1 MMSDRKAE
9 LERKKAKLQAIREE
23 KERRRREKEQKDVR
37 LYMIVE
43 EATVRAAGADKDHRK
58 EIDAMLSSLGM
69 APVSDVLSSLSSMN
83 SLTPEQSANATP
95 DASLQPSSINS
106 TQSTGRRKPR
116 ELTIVSV
123 ANTNIPPKE
132 PVVYSK
138 QTQTVQTTH
147 TSHDAFSK
155 NVSKIP
161 HRSCALFNLTDLA
174 ALLNAHSLV
183 FATQLVK
190 STHIGHKDCPN
201 LLPNTRSTPPV
212 QQQHQLT
219 LAPQATLRLTGGVPG
234 KTFHLIVAVTYI
246 PISLVSQDIIC
257 ELFDFETLIGLS
269 VESYDFSWFS
279 VSLGSDLG
287 LASLSSLFTMI
298 NYMRKT
304 IGQQISLVKDMSF
317 LSLFTTVLT
326 FDDSQAEDEENSLP
340 HLDSFQSKLPPGIL
354 PHGLP
359 QVKEVQPAVTQVE
372 QEKEKEK
379 PKKEVR
385 EFSEEEKQMII
396 LSEDF
401 QRFLDRTS
409 RIVERALGESI
420 DIYTDYTGTMD
431 GEDGLDEKSH
441 QQLWL
446 NRSFFCERW
455 SRNRCVTSM
464 DWSPQFPELLAASYN
479 NNDDTPNDPDGVCL
493 VWNTKFKKATPEF
506 IFHCQSPVMST
517 TFAKFHPN
525 LILGGTYSG
534 QIVLWDNRVQKRTPV
549 QRTPLSASAHTHP
562 VYCLTVV
569 GTQNAH
575 NLISI
580 STDGKLCSWSLDMLS
595 QPQETLILYLKQS
608 KTIAATCLAFP
619 HGDVNNFVVGSEDG
633 TVYGDCRHGTKAG
646 VVEMFEG
653 HQGPVTGISTHAVQ
667 GGIDFSHLFLT
678 SSIDWTI
685 KLWSLKEMK
694 PLYSFEHNGDYVYD
708 VAWSPTHPALF
719 AAVDDSGRLD
729 LWNLNQDTEVPA
741 ASVIVDGNPALNR
754 VSWTPSGL
762 HVTVGDDTGKIWVYD
777 VAEHLAYPRSD
788 EWNKFLYT
796 QQDLKNNK
804 ADEELDRLNLSS
816 GPSSL
821 TSLTSISSCP
831 LR

>member
-23 KERRRREKEQKDVR
+23 KERRRREKEQKDV
-37 LYMIVE
+37 E
-43 EATVRAAGADKDHRK
+43 EATVRAAGTEKDQRK
-58 EIDAMLSSLGM
+58 EIDAMLSSLGV
-69 APVSDVLSSLSSMN
+69 APVSDVLSSLSSMS

-106 TQSTGRRKPR
+106 AHSSAGRRKNR

-123 ANTNIPPKE
+123 AHTNIPPKE

-138 QTQTVQTTH
+138 QTQTIQTTH
-147 TSHDAFSK
+147 TSHD
-155 NVSKIP
+155 
-161 HRSCALFNLTDLA
+161 
-174 ALLNAHSLV
+174 
-183 FATQLVK
+183 
-190 STHIGHKDCPN
+190 
-201 LLPNTRSTPPV
+201 
-212 QQQHQLT
+212 
-219 LAPQATLRLTGGVPG
+219 
-234 KTFHLIVAVTYI
+234 
-246 PISLVSQDIIC
+246 
-257 ELFDFETLIGLS
+257 
-269 VESYDFSWFS
+269 
-279 VSLGSDLG
+279 
-287 LASLSSLFTMI
+287 
-298 NYMRKT
+298 
-304 IGQQISLVKDMSF
+304 
-317 LSLFTTVLT
+317 VLT
-326 FDDSQAEDEENSLP
+326 FDDGQAEDEENSLP
-340 HLDSFQSKLPPGIL
+340 HMDGFQSKLPPGIL

-372 QEKEKEK
+372 QEKQKEK

-385 EFSEEEKQMII
+385 ELSEEEKQMII

-409 RIVERALGESI
+409 RIVERALGESV
-420 DIYTDYTGTMD
+420 DIYTDYAGTMD
-431 GEDGLDEKSH
+431 GEDGMDEKSH
-441 QQLWL
+441 QRLWL
-446 NRSFFCERW
+446 NRSFICERW

-493 VWNTKFKKATPEF
+493 IWNTKFKKTTPEF

-517 TFAKFHPN
+517 TFARFHPN

-534 QIVLWDNRVQKRTPV
+534 QIVLWDNRVQKRTPI
-549 QRTPLSASAHTHP
+549 QRTPLSATAHTHP
-562 VYCLTVV
+562 VYCLSVV

-595 QPQETLILYLKQS
+595 QPQEALELHTKQS
-608 KTIAATCLAFP
+608 KAIAATCLAFP
-619 HGDVNNFVVGSEDG
+619 HGDVNNFVMGSEDG
-633 TVYGDCRHGTKAG
+633 TVYSACRHGSRAG
-646 VVEMFEG
+646 LTETYEG
-653 HQGPVTGISTHAVQ
+653 HQGPVTGISAHAVQ

-678 SSIDWTI
+678 SSLDWTI
-685 KLWSLKEMK
+685 KLWSLKENK

-729 LWNLNQDTEVPA
+729 LWNLNQDTEVPT
-741 ASVIVDGNPALNR
+741 ASVVVDGCPALNR

-777 VAEHLAYPRSD
+777 VAEHLAHPRID

-804 ADEELDRLNLSS
+804 ADEELDKLNLSS

-821 TSLTSISSCP
+821 TSMTSISSVP

>member
-23 KERRRREKEQKDVR
+23 KERRRREKEQKDV
-37 LYMIVE
+37 E
-43 EATVRAAGADKDHRK
+43 EATVRAAGTDKDQRK
-58 EIDAMLSSLGM
+58 EIDAMLSSLGV
-69 APVSDVLSSLSSMN
+69 APVSDVLSSLSSMS

-106 TQSTGRRKPR
+106 AQSSASRRKNR

-123 ANTNIPPKE
+123 AHTNIPPKE

-138 QTQTVQTTH
+138 QTQTIQTTH
-147 TSHDAFSK
+147 TSHDGLSTSSSAYTIYS
-155 NVSKIP
+155 
-161 HRSCALFNLTDLA
+161 SCSTTTPT
-174 ALLNAHSLV
+174 HSCS
-183 FATQLVK
+183 A
-190 STHIGHKDCPN
+190 G
-201 LLPNTRSTPPV
+201 
-212 QQQHQLT
+212 
-219 LAPQATLRLTGGVPG
+219 
-234 KTFHLIVAVTYI
+234 Y
-246 PISLVSQDIIC
+246 
-257 ELFDFETLIGLS
+257 FETDWWRPRKGGSAPNYLYEYNLNPGL
-269 VESYDFSWFS
+269 EWEDEF
-279 VSLGSDLG
+279 
-287 LASLSSLFTMI
+287 
-298 NYMRKT
+298 
-304 IGQQISLVKDMSF
+304 
-317 LSLFTTVLT
+317 TVLT
-326 FDDSQAEDEENSLP
+326 FDDGQAEDEENSLP
-340 HLDSFQSKLPPGIL
+340 HMDGFQSKLPPGIL

-385 EFSEEEKQMII
+385 ELSEEEKQMII

-409 RIVERALGESI
+409 RIVERALGESV

-431 GEDGLDEKSH
+431 EDGMDEKSH
-441 QQLWL
+441 QRLWL
-446 NRSFFCERW
+446 NRSFICERW

-493 VWNTKFKKATPEF
+493 IWNTKFKKTTPEF

-517 TFAKFHPN
+517 TFARFHPN

-534 QIVLWDNRVQKRTPV
+534 QIVLWDNRVQKRTPI
-549 QRTPLSASAHTHP
+549 QRTPLSATAHTHP
-562 VYCLTVV
+562 VYCLSVV

-595 QPQETLILYLKQS
+595 QPQEALELHTKQS
-608 KTIAATCLAFP
+608 KAIAATCLAFP
-619 HGDVNNFVVGSEDG
+619 HGDVNNFVMGSEDG
-633 TVYGDCRHGTKAG
+633 TVYSACRHGNRAG
-646 VVEMFEG
+646 LTETYEG
-653 HQGPVTGISTHAVQ
+653 HQGPVTGISAHAVQ

-678 SSIDWTI
+678 SSLDWTI
-685 KLWSLKEMK
+685 KLWSLKENK

-719 AAVDDSGRLD
+719 ASVDDSGRLD
-729 LWNLNQDTEVPA
+729 LWNLNQDTEVPT
-741 ASVIVDGNPALNR
+741 ASVVVDGCPALNR

-777 VAEHLAYPRSD
+777 VAEHLAHPRID

-804 ADEELDRLNLSS
+804 ADEELDKLNLSS

-821 TSLTSISSCP
+821 TSMTSISSVP

>member
-23 KERRRREKEQKDVR
+23 KERRRREKEQKDV
-37 LYMIVE
+37 E
-43 EATVRAAGADKDHRK
+43 EATVRAAGTDKDQRK
-58 EIDAMLSSLGM
+58 EIDAMLSSLGV
-69 APVSDVLSSLSSMN
+69 APVSDVLSSLSSMS
-83 SLTPEQSANATP
+83 SLTPEQSATATP
-95 DASLQPSSINS
+95 DASLQPSSITS
-106 TQSTGRRKPR
+106 AQSSAGRRKTR

-123 ANTNIPPKE
+123 AHTNIPPKE

-138 QTQTVQTTH
+138 QTQTIQTTH
-147 TSHDAFSK
+147 TSHDGLSTSSSAYTIYS
-155 NVSKIP
+155 
-161 HRSCALFNLTDLA
+161 SCSTTTPT
-174 ALLNAHSLV
+174 HSCS
-183 FATQLVK
+183 A
-190 STHIGHKDCPN
+190 G
-201 LLPNTRSTPPV
+201 
-212 QQQHQLT
+212 
-219 LAPQATLRLTGGVPG
+219 
-234 KTFHLIVAVTYI
+234 Y
-246 PISLVSQDIIC
+246 
-257 ELFDFETLIGLS
+257 FETDWWRPRKGGSAPNYLYEYNLNPGL
-269 VESYDFSWFS
+269 EWEDE
-279 VSLGSDLG
+279 
-287 LASLSSLFTMI
+287 FT
-298 NYMRKT
+298 
-304 IGQQISLVKDMSF
+304 
-317 LSLFTTVLT
+317 
-326 FDDSQAEDEENSLP
+326 AEDEENSLP
-340 HLDSFQSKLPPGIL
+340 HMDGFQSKLPPGIL

-372 QEKEKEK
+372 QEKQKEK

-385 EFSEEEKQMII
+385 ELSEEEKQMII

-409 RIVERALGESI
+409 RIVERALGESV
-420 DIYTDYTGTMD
+420 DIYTDYAGTMD
-431 GEDGLDEKSH
+431 GEDGMDEKSH
-441 QQLWL
+441 QRLWL
-446 NRSFFCERW
+446 NRSFICERW

-493 VWNTKFKKATPEF
+493 IWNTKFKKTTPEF

-517 TFAKFHPN
+517 TFARFHPN

-534 QIVLWDNRVQKRTPV
+534 QIVLWDNRVQKRTPI
-549 QRTPLSASAHTHP
+549 QRTPLSATAHTHP
-562 VYCLTVV
+562 VYCLNVV

-595 QPQETLILYLKQS
+595 QPQEALELHTKQS
-608 KTIAATCLAFP
+608 KAIAATCLAFP
-619 HGDVNNFVVGSEDG
+619 HGDVNNFVMGSEDG
-633 TVYGDCRHGTKAG
+633 TVYSACRHGSRAG
-646 VVEMFEG
+646 LTETYEG
-653 HQGPVTGISTHAVQ
+653 HQGPVTGVSAHAVQ

-678 SSIDWTI
+678 SSLDWTI
-685 KLWSLKEMK
+685 KLWSLKENK

-719 AAVDDSGRLD
+719 ASVDDSGRLD
-729 LWNLNQDTEVPA
+729 LWNLNQDTEVPT
-741 ASVIVDGNPALNR
+741 ASVVVDGCPALNR

-777 VAEHLAYPRSD
+777 VAEHLAHPRID

-804 ADEELDRLNLSS
+804 ADEELDKLNLSS

-821 TSLTSISSCP
+821 TSMTSISSVP

>member
-23 KERRRREKEQKDVR
+23 KERRRREKEQKD
-37 LYMIVE
+37 IE
-43 EATVRAAGADKDHRK
+43 EATVRAAGTDKDHRK
-58 EIDAMLSSLGM
+58 ELDAMLSSLGV

-106 TQSTGRRKPR
+106 AQSSAGRKKNR

-123 ANTNIPPKE
+123 AHTNIPPKE

-138 QTQTVQTTH
+138 QTQTIQTTH
-147 TSHDAFSK
+147 TSHDGYFEADWWRPRKGGSAPNYLSHAF
-155 NVSKIP
+155 
-161 HRSCALFNLTDLA
+161 D
-174 ALLNAHSLV
+174 
-183 FATQLVK
+183 
-190 STHIGHKDCPN
+190 
-201 LLPNTRSTPPV
+201 
-212 QQQHQLT
+212 
-219 LAPQATLRLTGGVPG
+219 
-234 KTFHLIVAVTYI
+234 Y
-246 PISLVSQDIIC
+246 
-257 ELFDFETLIGLS
+257 
-269 VESYDFSWFS
+269 Y
-279 VSLGSDLG
+279 
-287 LASLSSLFTMI
+287 
-298 NYMRKT
+298 
-304 IGQQISLVKDMSF
+304 
-317 LSLFTTVLT
+317 VLT
-326 FDDSQAEDEENSLP
+326 FDDGQAEDEENSLP
-340 HLDSFQSKLPPGIL
+340 HMDGFQSKLPPGIL

-379 PKKEVR
+379 PKEVR
-385 EFSEEEKQMII
+385 ELSEEEKQMII

-409 RIVERALGESI
+409 RIVERALGESV

-431 GEDGLDEKSH
+431 GEDGMDEKSH
-441 QQLWL
+441 QRLWL
-446 NRSFFCERW
+446 NRSFFCDRW

-479 NNDDTPNDPDGVCL
+479 NNDDIPNDPDGVCL
-493 VWNTKFKKATPEF
+493 VWNTKFKKTTPEF

-517 TFAKFHPN
+517 TFARFHPN

-534 QIVLWDNRVQKRTPV
+534 QIVLWDNRVQKRSPI

-562 VYCLTVV
+562 VYCLNIV
-569 GTQNAH
+569 GAQNAH

-580 STDGKLCSWSLDMLS
+580 STDGKLCSWSLEMLS
-595 QPQETLILYLKQS
+595 QPLETLELHTKQS
-608 KTIAATCLAFP
+608 KPIAATCLAFP
-619 HGDVNNFVVGSEDG
+619 YGDVNNFVVGSEDG
-633 TVYGDCRHGTKAG
+633 TVYSACRHGTKAG
-646 VVEMFEG
+646 VLETYEG
-653 HQGPVTGISTHAVQ
+653 HQGPVTGISAHAVQ

-685 KLWSLKEMK
+685 KLWSLKENK

-729 LWNLNQDTEVPA
+729 LWNLNQDTEVPT
-741 ASVIVDGNPALNR
+741 ASVLIDGCPALNR

-777 VAEHLAYPRSD
+777 VAEHLAHPRID

-796 QQDLKNNK
+796 QQELKHNK
-804 ADEELDRLNLSS
+804 ADEELHKLNLRE
-816 GPSSL
+816 PA
-821 TSLTSISSCP
+821 SLTSIHPLLTTGP

>member
-23 KERRRREKEQKDVR
+23 KERRRREKEQKD
-37 LYMIVE
+37 VE

-147 TSHDAFSK
+147 TSHD
-155 NVSKIP
+155 
-161 HRSCALFNLTDLA
+161 
-174 ALLNAHSLV
+174 
-183 FATQLVK
+183 
-190 STHIGHKDCPN
+190 
-201 LLPNTRSTPPV
+201 
-212 QQQHQLT
+212 
-219 LAPQATLRLTGGVPG
+219 
-234 KTFHLIVAVTYI
+234 
-246 PISLVSQDIIC
+246 
-257 ELFDFETLIGLS
+257 
-269 VESYDFSWFS
+269 
-279 VSLGSDLG
+279 
-287 LASLSSLFTMI
+287 
-298 NYMRKT
+298 
-304 IGQQISLVKDMSF
+304 
-317 LSLFTTVLT
+317 VLT

>member
-23 KERRRREKEQKDVR
+23 KERRRREKEQKDV
-37 LYMIVE
+37 E
-43 EATVRAAGADKDHRK
+43 EATVRAAGTDKDQRK
-58 EIDAMLSSLGM
+58 EIDAMLSSLGV
-69 APVSDVLSSLSSMN
+69 APVSDVLSSLSSMS

-106 TQSTGRRKPR
+106 AQSAGRRKNR

-123 ANTNIPPKE
+123 AHTNIPPKE

-138 QTQTVQTTH
+138 QTQTIQTTH
-147 TSHDAFSK
+147 TSHDGLSTSSSAYTIYS
-155 NVSKIP
+155 
-161 HRSCALFNLTDLA
+161 SCSTTTPT
-174 ALLNAHSLV
+174 HSCS
-183 FATQLVK
+183 A
-190 STHIGHKDCPN
+190 G
-201 LLPNTRSTPPV
+201 
-212 QQQHQLT
+212 
-219 LAPQATLRLTGGVPG
+219 
-234 KTFHLIVAVTYI
+234 Y
-246 PISLVSQDIIC
+246 
-257 ELFDFETLIGLS
+257 FETDWWRPRKGGSAPNYLS
-269 VESYDFSWFS
+269 HAFDY
-279 VSLGSDLG
+279 
-287 LASLSSLFTMI
+287 
-298 NYMRKT
+298 Y
-304 IGQQISLVKDMSF
+304 
-317 LSLFTTVLT
+317 VLT
-326 FDDSQAEDEENSLP
+326 FDDGQAEDEENSLP
-340 HLDSFQSKLPPGIL
+340 HMDGFQSKLPPGIL

-359 QVKEVQPAVTQVE
+359 QVKEVQPAMTQVE

-385 EFSEEEKQMII
+385 ELSEEEKQMII

-409 RIVERALGESI
+409 RIVERALGESV

-431 GEDGLDEKSH
+431 GEDGMDEKSH
-441 QQLWL
+441 QRLWL
-446 NRSFFCERW
+446 NRSFICERW

-493 VWNTKFKKATPEF
+493 IWNTKFKKTTPEF

-517 TFAKFHPN
+517 TFARFHPN

-534 QIVLWDNRVQKRTPV
+534 QIVLWDNRVQKRTPI
-549 QRTPLSASAHTHP
+549 QRTPLSATAHTHP
-562 VYCLTVV
+562 VYCLSVV

-595 QPQETLILYLKQS
+595 QPQEALELHTKQS
-608 KTIAATCLAFP
+608 KAIAATCLAFP
-619 HGDVNNFVVGSEDG
+619 HGDVNNFVMGSEDG
-633 TVYGDCRHGTKAG
+633 TVYSACRHGSRAG
-646 VVEMFEG
+646 LTETYEG
-653 HQGPVTGISTHAVQ
+653 HQGPVTGISAHAVQ

-678 SSIDWTI
+678 SSLDWTI
-685 KLWSLKEMK
+685 KLWSLKENK

-719 AAVDDSGRLD
+719 ASVDDSGRLD

-741 ASVIVDGNPALNR
+741 ASVVVDGCPALNR

-777 VAEHLAYPRSD
+777 VAEHLAHPRLD

-804 ADEELDRLNLSS
+804 ADEELDKLNLSS

-821 TSLTSISSCP
+821 TSMTSISSVP

>member
-23 KERRRREKEQKDVR
+23 KERRRREKEQKD
-37 LYMIVE
+37 IE
-43 EATVRAAGADKDHRK
+43 EATVRAAGTDKDHRK
-58 EIDAMLSSLGM
+58 ELDAMLSSLGV

-106 TQSTGRRKPR
+106 AQSSAGRKKNR

-123 ANTNIPPKE
+123 AHTNIPPKE

-138 QTQTVQTTH
+138 QTQTIQTTH
-147 TSHDAFSK
+147 TSHDAHAFDYYDEY
-155 NVSKIP
+155 
-161 HRSCALFNLTDLA
+161 NL
-174 ALLNAHSLV
+174 N
-183 FATQLVK
+183 
-190 STHIGHKDCPN
+190 
-201 LLPNTRSTPPV
+201 
-212 QQQHQLT
+212 
-219 LAPQATLRLTGGVPG
+219 PG
-234 KTFHLIVAVTYI
+234 LEWE
-246 PISLVSQDIIC
+246 D
-257 ELFDFETLIGLS
+257 E
-269 VESYDFSWFS
+269 
-279 VSLGSDLG
+279 
-287 LASLSSLFTMI
+287 FT
-298 NYMRKT
+298 
-304 IGQQISLVKDMSF
+304 
-317 LSLFTTVLT
+317 
-326 FDDSQAEDEENSLP
+326 AEDEENSLP
-340 HLDSFQSKLPPGIL
+340 HMDGFQSKLPPGIL

-379 PKKEVR
+379 PKEVR
-385 EFSEEEKQMII
+385 ELSEEEKQMII

-409 RIVERALGESI
+409 RIVERALGESV

-431 GEDGLDEKSH
+431 GEDGMDEKSH
-441 QQLWL
+441 QRLWL
-446 NRSFFCERW
+446 NRSFFCDRW

-479 NNDDTPNDPDGVCL
+479 NNDDIPNDPDGVCL
-493 VWNTKFKKATPEF
+493 VWNTKFKKTTPEF

-517 TFAKFHPN
+517 TFARFHPN

-534 QIVLWDNRVQKRTPV
+534 QIVLWDNRVQKRSPI

-562 VYCLTVV
+562 VYCLNIV
-569 GTQNAH
+569 GAQNAH

-580 STDGKLCSWSLDMLS
+580 STDGKLCSWSLEMLS
-595 QPQETLILYLKQS
+595 QPLETLELHTKQS
-608 KTIAATCLAFP
+608 KPIAATCLAFP
-619 HGDVNNFVVGSEDG
+619 YGDVNNFVVGSEDG
-633 TVYGDCRHGTKAG
+633 TVYSACRHGTKAG
-646 VVEMFEG
+646 VLETYEG
-653 HQGPVTGISTHAVQ
+653 HQGPVTGISAHAVQ

-685 KLWSLKEMK
+685 KLWSLKENK

-729 LWNLNQDTEVPA
+729 LWNLNQDTEVPT
-741 ASVIVDGNPALNR
+741 ASVLIDGCPALNR

-777 VAEHLAYPRSD
+777 VAEHLAHPRID

-796 QQDLKNNK
+796 QQELKHNK
-804 ADEELDRLNLSS
+804 ADEELHKLNLRE
-816 GPSSL
+816 PA
-821 TSLTSISSCP
+821 SLTSIHPLLTTGP

>member
-23 KERRRREKEQKDVR
+23 KERRRREKEQKDV
-37 LYMIVE
+37 E

-58 EIDAMLSSLGM
+58 ELDAMLSSLGV

-106 TQSTGRRKPR
+106 AQSISARKKNR

-123 ANTNIPPKE
+123 AHTNIPPKE
-132 PVVYSK
+132 PVVYTK
-138 QTQTVQTTH
+138 QTQTIQTSH
-147 TSHDAFSK
+147 TSHD
-155 NVSKIP
+155 
-161 HRSCALFNLTDLA
+161 
-174 ALLNAHSLV
+174 
-183 FATQLVK
+183 
-190 STHIGHKDCPN
+190 G
-201 LLPNTRSTPPV
+201 
-212 QQQHQLT
+212 
-219 LAPQATLRLTGGVPG
+219 
-234 KTFHLIVAVTYI
+234 Y
-246 PISLVSQDIIC
+246 
-257 ELFDFETLIGLS
+257 FET
-269 VESYDFSWFS
+269 DWWRP
-279 VSLGSDLG
+279 
-287 LASLSSLFTMI
+287 
-298 NYMRKT
+298 RK
-304 IGQQISLVKDMSF
+304 
-317 LSLFTTVLT
+317 VLT
-326 FDDSQAEDEENSLP
+326 FDDGQAEDEENSLP
-340 HLDSFQSKLPPGIL
+340 HMDGFQSKLPPGIL

-379 PKKEVR
+379 PKEVQ
-385 EFSEEEKQMII
+385 ELSEEEKQMII

-409 RIVERALGESI
+409 RIVERALGESVN
-420 DIYTDYTGTMD
+420 IYSDYTGTMD
-431 GEDGLDEKSH
+431 GEDGMDEKNH
-441 QQLWL
+441 QRLWL
-446 NRSFFCERW
+446 NRWFFCDRW

-493 VWNTKFKKATPEF
+493 VWNTKFKKTTPEF

-517 TFAKFHPN
+517 TFARFHPN

-534 QIVLWDNRVQKRTPV
+534 QIVLWDNRVQKRTPI

-562 VYCLTVV
+562 VYCLNVV
-569 GTQNAH
+569 GAQNAH

-595 QPQETLILYLKQS
+595 QPQETLDLHTKQS
-608 KTIAATCLAFP
+608 KAIAATCLAFP
-619 HGDVNNFVVGSEDG
+619 HGDVNNFVVGSEEG
-633 TVYGDCRHGTKAG
+633 TVYSACRHGTKAG
-646 VVEMFEG
+646 VLETYEG
-653 HQGPVTGISTHAVQ
+653 HQGPVTGISAHAVQ

-685 KLWSLKEMK
+685 KLWSLKESK

-729 LWNLNQDTEVPA
+729 LWNLNQDTEVPT
-741 ASVIVDGNPALNR
+741 ASIVINGCPALNR

-762 HVTVGDDTGKIWVYD
+762 HVTVGDDSGKIWVYD
-777 VAEHLAYPRSD
+777 VAEHLAHPRID

-796 QQDLKNNK
+796 QQELKHNK
-804 ADEELDRLNLSS
+804 ADEELHKLNLRE
-816 GPSSL
+816 P
-821 TSLTSISSCP
+821 TSLTSIPPLLTTCP

>member
-23 KERRRREKEQKDVR
+23 KERRRREKEQKDV
-37 LYMIVE
+37 E
-43 EATVRAAGADKDHRK
+43 EATVRAAGTDKDQRK
-58 EIDAMLSSLGM
+58 EIDAMLSSLGV
-69 APVSDVLSSLSSMN
+69 APVSDVLSSLSSMS
-83 SLTPEQSANATP
+83 SLTPEQSATATP
-95 DASLQPSSINS
+95 DASLQPSSITS
-106 TQSTGRRKPR
+106 AQSSAGRRKTR

-123 ANTNIPPKE
+123 AHTNIPPKE

-138 QTQTVQTTH
+138 QTQTIQTTH
-147 TSHDAFSK
+147 TSHDDEY
-155 NVSKIP
+155 
-161 HRSCALFNLTDLA
+161 NL
-174 ALLNAHSLV
+174 N
-183 FATQLVK
+183 
-190 STHIGHKDCPN
+190 
-201 LLPNTRSTPPV
+201 
-212 QQQHQLT
+212 
-219 LAPQATLRLTGGVPG
+219 PG
-234 KTFHLIVAVTYI
+234 LEWE
-246 PISLVSQDIIC
+246 D
-257 ELFDFETLIGLS
+257 E
-269 VESYDFSWFS
+269 
-279 VSLGSDLG
+279 
-287 LASLSSLFTMI
+287 FT
-298 NYMRKT
+298 
-304 IGQQISLVKDMSF
+304 
-317 LSLFTTVLT
+317 
-326 FDDSQAEDEENSLP
+326 AEDEENSLP
-340 HLDSFQSKLPPGIL
+340 HMDGFQSKLPPGIL

-372 QEKEKEK
+372 QEKQKEK

-385 EFSEEEKQMII
+385 ELSEEEKQMII

-409 RIVERALGESI
+409 RIVERALGESV
-420 DIYTDYTGTMD
+420 DIYTDYAGTMD
-431 GEDGLDEKSH
+431 GEDGMDEKSH
-441 QQLWL
+441 QRLWL
-446 NRSFFCERW
+446 NRSFICERW

-493 VWNTKFKKATPEF
+493 IWNTKFKKTTPEF

-517 TFAKFHPN
+517 TFARFHPN

-534 QIVLWDNRVQKRTPV
+534 QIVLWDNRVQKRTPI
-549 QRTPLSASAHTHP
+549 QRTPLSATAHTHP
-562 VYCLTVV
+562 VYCLNVV

-595 QPQETLILYLKQS
+595 QPQEALELHTKQS
-608 KTIAATCLAFP
+608 KAIAATCLAFP
-619 HGDVNNFVVGSEDG
+619 HGDVNNFVMGSEDG
-633 TVYGDCRHGTKAG
+633 TVYSACRHGSRAG
-646 VVEMFEG
+646 LTETYEG
-653 HQGPVTGISTHAVQ
+653 HQGPVTGVSAHAVQ

-678 SSIDWTI
+678 SSLDWTI
-685 KLWSLKEMK
+685 KLWSLKENK

-719 AAVDDSGRLD
+719 ASVDDSGRLD
-729 LWNLNQDTEVPA
+729 LWNLNQDTEVPT
-741 ASVIVDGNPALNR
+741 ASVVVDGCPALNR

-777 VAEHLAYPRSD
+777 VAEHLAHPRID

-804 ADEELDRLNLSS
+804 ADEELDKLNLSS

-821 TSLTSISSCP
+821 TSMTSISSVP

>member
-23 KERRRREKEQKDVR
+23 KERRRREKEQKDV
-37 LYMIVE
+37 E
-43 EATVRAAGADKDHRK
+43 EATVRAAGTDKDQRK
-58 EIDAMLSSLGM
+58 ELDAMLSSLGV
-69 APVSDVLSSLSSMN
+69 APVSDVLSSLSSMS

-106 TQSTGRRKPR
+106 AQSAGRRRNR
-116 ELTIVSV
+116 ELTVVSV
-123 ANTNIPPKE
+123 AHTNIPPKE

-138 QTQTVQTTH
+138 QTQTIQTTH
-147 TSHDAFSK
+147 TSHDGLSTSSSAYTIYS
-155 NVSKIP
+155 
-161 HRSCALFNLTDLA
+161 SCSTTTPT
-174 ALLNAHSLV
+174 HSCS
-183 FATQLVK
+183 A
-190 STHIGHKDCPN
+190 G
-201 LLPNTRSTPPV
+201 
-212 QQQHQLT
+212 
-219 LAPQATLRLTGGVPG
+219 
-234 KTFHLIVAVTYI
+234 Y
-246 PISLVSQDIIC
+246 
-257 ELFDFETLIGLS
+257 FETDWWRPRKGGSAPNYLS
-269 VESYDFSWFS
+269 HAFDY
-279 VSLGSDLG
+279 
-287 LASLSSLFTMI
+287 
-298 NYMRKT
+298 Y
-304 IGQQISLVKDMSF
+304 
-317 LSLFTTVLT
+317 VLT
-326 FDDSQAEDEENSLP
+326 FDDGQAEDEENSLP
-340 HLDSFQSKLPPGIL
+340 HMDGFQSKLPPGIL

-385 EFSEEEKQMII
+385 ELSEEEKQMII

-409 RIVERALGESI
+409 RIVERALGESV

-431 GEDGLDEKSH
+431 GEDGMDEKSH
-441 QQLWL
+441 QRLWL
-446 NRSFFCERW
+446 NRSFICERW

-493 VWNTKFKKATPEF
+493 IWNTKFKKTTPEF

-517 TFAKFHPN
+517 TFARFHPN

-534 QIVLWDNRVQKRTPV
+534 QIVLWDNRVQKRTPI
-549 QRTPLSASAHTHP
+549 QRTPLSATAHTHP
-562 VYCLTVV
+562 VYCLSVV

-595 QPQETLILYLKQS
+595 QPQEALELHTKQS
-608 KTIAATCLAFP
+608 KAIAATCLAFP
-619 HGDVNNFVVGSEDG
+619 YGDVNNFVMGSEDG
-633 TVYGDCRHGTKAG
+633 TVYSACRHGSRAG
-646 VVEMFEG
+646 LTETYEG
-653 HQGPVTGISTHAVQ
+653 HQGPVTGISAQAVQ

-678 SSIDWTI
+678 SSLDWTI
-685 KLWSLKEMK
+685 KLWSLKENK

-719 AAVDDSGRLD
+719 ASVDDSGRLD
-729 LWNLNQDTEVPA
+729 LWNLNQDTEVPT
-741 ASVIVDGNPALNR
+741 ASVIIDGCPALNR

-777 VAEHLAYPRSD
+777 VAEHLAHPRID

-804 ADEELDRLNLSS
+804 ADEELDKLNLSS

-821 TSLTSISSCP
+821 TSMTSISSVP

>member
-1 MMSDRKAE
+1 MAGVSFGGCMQFPTIKMMSDRKAE

-23 KERRRREKEQKDVR
+23 KERRRREKEQKD
-37 LYMIVE
+37 VE

-147 TSHDAFSK
+147 TSHDGLSK
-155 NVSKIP
+155 SSSEYTIYS
-161 HRSCALFNLTDLA
+161 SCSTTTPT
-174 ALLNAHSLV
+174 HSCS
-183 FATQLVK
+183 A
-190 STHIGHKDCPN
+190 G
-201 LLPNTRSTPPV
+201 
-212 QQQHQLT
+212 
-219 LAPQATLRLTGGVPG
+219 
-234 KTFHLIVAVTYI
+234 Y
-246 PISLVSQDIIC
+246 
-257 ELFDFETLIGLS
+257 FETDWWRPRKGGSAPNYLYEYNLNPGL
-269 VESYDFSWFS
+269 EWEDE
-279 VSLGSDLG
+279 
-287 LASLSSLFTMI
+287 FT
-298 NYMRKT
+298 
-304 IGQQISLVKDMSF
+304 
-317 LSLFTTVLT
+317 
-326 FDDSQAEDEENSLP
+326 AEDEENSLP

-401 QRFLDRTS
+401 KRFLDCTS

-493 VWNTKFKKATPEF
+493 VWNTKFKKSTPEF

-595 QPQETLILYLKQS
+595 QPQETLNLLLKQS

-633 TVYGDCRHGTKAG
+633 TVYGDCRHGRKSA
-646 VVEMFEG
+646 VVEIFYEG

-685 KLWSLKEMK
+685 KLWSLKELK

-804 ADEELDRLNLSS
+804 ADEELDRLNLNS

>member
-23 KERRRREKEQKDVR
+23 KERRRREKEQKDV
-37 LYMIVE
+37 E

-58 EIDAMLSSLGM
+58 ELDAMLSSLGV

-83 SLTPEQSANATP
+83 SLTPEQSTNATP
-95 DASLQPSSINS
+95 DASLQPCSINS
-106 TQSTGRRKPR
+106 SQSANRRKPR
-116 ELTIVSV
+116 ELTVVSV
-123 ANTNIPPKE
+123 GHTNIPPKE
-132 PVVYSK
+132 AVVYSK
-138 QTQTVQTTH
+138 QTQTLQTTH
-147 TSHDAFSK
+147 ASHD
-155 NVSKIP
+155 
-161 HRSCALFNLTDLA
+161 
-174 ALLNAHSLV
+174 
-183 FATQLVK
+183 
-190 STHIGHKDCPN
+190 G
-201 LLPNTRSTPPV
+201 
-212 QQQHQLT
+212 
-219 LAPQATLRLTGGVPG
+219 
-234 KTFHLIVAVTYI
+234 Y
-246 PISLVSQDIIC
+246 
-257 ELFDFETLIGLS
+257 FETDWWRPRKDEYNLNPGL
-269 VESYDFSWFS
+269 EWEDE
-279 VSLGSDLG
+279 
-287 LASLSSLFTMI
+287 FT
-298 NYMRKT
+298 
-304 IGQQISLVKDMSF
+304 
-317 LSLFTTVLT
+317 
-326 FDDSQAEDEENSLP
+326 AEDEENSLP
-340 HLDSFQSKLPPGIL
+340 HMDGFQSKLPPGIL

-359 QVKEVQPAVTQVE
+359 QVKEVLPAVTQVE
-372 QEKEKEK
+372 QEKEKEV
-379 PKKEVR
+379 PKEVR
-385 EFSEEEKQMII
+385 ELSEEEKQMVI
-396 LSEDF
+396 LTEDF
-401 QRFLDRTS
+401 QGFLDRTS
-409 RIVERALGESI
+409 RIVERALGESV
-420 DIYTDYTGTMD
+420 DIYTDYTGNMD
-431 GEDGLDEKSH
+431 GEDGMDEKNH
-441 QQLWL
+441 QRLWL
-446 NRSFFCERW
+446 NRSFYCERW

-493 VWNTKFKKATPEF
+493 VWNTKFKKTTAEF

-517 TFAKFHPN
+517 TFARFHPN

-534 QIVLWDNRVQKRTPV
+534 QIVLWDNRVQKRTPI

-562 VYCLTVV
+562 VYCLNVV

-595 QPQETLILYLKQS
+595 QPQETLELHAKQS
-608 KTIAATCLAFP
+608 KPIAATCLAFP

-633 TVYGDCRHGTKAG
+633 TVYSACRHGSRVG
-646 VVEMFEG
+646 VTETYEG
-653 HQGPVTGISTHAVQ
+653 HQGPVTGVSAHAVQ

-685 KLWSLKEMK
+685 KLWSLKENK

-719 AAVDDSGRLD
+719 AAVDDSGKLD

-741 ASVIVDGNPALNR
+741 ASEIVEGCPALNR

-762 HVTVGDDTGKIWVYD
+762 HVTVGDDSGRIWVYD
-777 VAEHLAYPRSD
+777 VAEHLAHARHD

-804 ADEELDRLNLSS
+804 ADEELDKLNPSS

-821 TSLTSISSCP
+821 TSMSSMSSVP